1 MGETVPDLA
10 ANAILQAYLKVLE
23 MEGND
28 HLVAAYAA
36 CLRQGSGE
44 ESYARFL
51 RCKLTITR
59 GLTQTEGIAMDPN
72 ATKESRREALMR
84 ARQHNLDVASIAKE
98 TVRMVLEQAFLV
110 SQPYLLDSA
119 GAELF
124 QDIPALSRNQPDV
137 ASLVTGLNERDV
149 YLIRAVEWLTFLT
162 ETADEALIKSN
173 AVARYFLG
181 ELPISFACTK
191 LIFST
196 GSSGRSSEPFQDIT
210 DKCAPCV
217 RAGRCR

>member
-51 RCKLTITR
+51 RCKLR
-59 GLTQTEGIAMDPN
+59 GPLVSSGADHLAMDPN
-72 ATKESRREALMR
+72 ATKEARREALMR

-110 SQPYLLDSA
+110 SHWHSPMSVNN
-119 GAELF
+119 
-124 QDIPALSRNQPDV
+124 R
-137 ASLVTGLNERDV
+137 
-149 YLIRAVEWLTFLT
+149 
-162 ETADEALIKSN
+162 
-173 AVARYFLG
+173 
-181 ELPISFACTK
+181 
-191 LIFST
+191 
-196 GSSGRSSEPFQDIT
+196 
-210 DKCAPCV
+210 
-217 RAGRCR
+217 